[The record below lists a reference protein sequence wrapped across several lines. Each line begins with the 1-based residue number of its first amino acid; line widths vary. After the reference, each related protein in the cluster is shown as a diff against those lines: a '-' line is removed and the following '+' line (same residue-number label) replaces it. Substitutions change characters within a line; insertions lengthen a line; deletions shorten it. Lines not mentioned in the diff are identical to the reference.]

1 MKCNLDK
8 GISKYPRDAQHT
20 YNHWHLRPHT
30 NVCVSC
36 VQVNEIFQVANS
48 HINRCVYLHLH
59 EHLYLSVRLVYLIC
73 VSVCYCSCHAC

>member
-1 MKCNLDK
+1 MKCNLDN

-48 HINRCVYLHLH
+48 HITDVCICICMSTYISACAS
-59 EHLYLSVRLVYLIC
+59 YIC
-73 VSVCYCSCHAC
+73 VSVCYCSCHDC